1 MYNITRE
8 MMHPQVREIGT
19 LIRSILPY
27 FKESTF
33 RKINKVMV
41 SSPAFRRI
49 RGMAF
54 EQVYIP
60 RAEESAVGGKLRL
73 CVYSPLERREKVP
86 GILWIHGGGYCI
98 GIPEQDEG
106 FIRRFVRWHNCV
118 VVAPDYCLATKAPY
132 PAALEDCYAAL
143 LWLKAN
149 AARYG
154 INPSQLMVGGDSAGG
169 GLTAALTIYARDKG
183 EVSLAFQMP
192 LYPMLDDRMLTKS
205 SRNNDAPVWN
215 TSSNESAWRLYLR
228 ELYQAPDIPAYA
240 APGRLTDFAGLPPA
254 ATYIGT
260 LDPFHD
266 ETVAYMEGLK
276 AAGIPAEYREFEGC
290 YHAFDMLAPKSAP
303 AKEAAAFLNERF
315 EYAMQHCFSDQPE
328 HKR

>member
-33 RKINKVMV
+33 RKINKVMLG
-41 SSPAFRRI
+41 SPAFRRI

-215 TSSNESAWRLYLR
+215 TRSNESAWRLYLR

-315 EYAMQHCFSDQPE
+315 EYAMQHCFSDQSE

>member
-33 RKINKVMV
+33 RKINKVMLGI
-41 SSPAFRRI
+41 PAFRRI

>member
-33 RKINKVMV
+33 RKINKVMLGI
-41 SSPAFRRI
+41 PAFRRI

-132 PAALEDCYAAL
+132 PAALEDCYTAL